1 MAIDVDFRFVRA
13 GIKISSLSTLLFAFS
28 AQLAAL
34 AQSLFRRVR
43 ARPSPFPALL
53 SPCLRAL
60 PTSSSLSATH
70 NTGIL
75 AQPQPQSPFAPRIN
89 RSRHLASRLHRLI
102 VLIAP
107 AFENHELCTKSP
119 DRALSNRAIVHKN
132 SKSNPTATPA
142 NRRVLRHTDPLRLS
156 QPNSSSSSSANGQI
170 EGEDC
175 NISRSVPQTIS
186 IGPIACV
193 YRVRGL
199 APETNESETS
209 LGPRARARA
218 PESEE

>member
-119 DRALSNRAIVHKN
+119 DRALSNRAIVHKIQN
-132 SKSNPTATPA
+132 LIPPPRQPIDASCATQIRSGYPDRTAA
-142 NRRVLRHTDPLRLS
+142 
-156 QPNSSSSSSANGQI
+156 AAA
-170 EGEDC
+170 
-175 NISRSVPQTIS
+175 QT
-186 IGPIACV
+186 
-193 YRVRGL
+193 VR
-199 APETNESETS
+199 
-209 LGPRARARA
+209 
-218 PESEE
+218 